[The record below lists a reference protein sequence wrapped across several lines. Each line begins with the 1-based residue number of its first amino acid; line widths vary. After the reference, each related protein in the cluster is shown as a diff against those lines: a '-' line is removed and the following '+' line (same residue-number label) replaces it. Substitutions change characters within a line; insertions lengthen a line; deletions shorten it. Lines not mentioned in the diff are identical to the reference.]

1 MHTILVNLWEQL
13 KYHPDA
19 PMLFNSSFFMFF
31 FLFVL
36 VFNRLFAHNKK
47 AKVIFLTIMSIYF
60 YYKSSGIYF
69 YLVIISSMI
78 DYFTGYKIALSETK
92 SQKKKFLLLSLFTN
106 LGLLGYF
113 KYTFFILGTFGLR
126 NTPPFNSLNIF
137 LPVGISF
144 FTFQSMS
151 YTIDIYRG
159 KLKPEKNFI
168 DFLFFVSFFPQ
179 LVAGP
184 IVRAS
189 DFLPQIYQE
198 KFITKADIGR
208 AMFLIIAGL
217 IKKAVIADYIS
228 INFIDRIFEF
238 PARHTGVEN
247 LLALYAYSLQIY
259 CDFSGYSDMAIG
271 LALLLG
277 FRLPDNFNSPYKS
290 KTITELWKR
299 WHISLSTWLKDYLYI
314 PLGGNRKGKF
324 NTYRNLLLTMLLGGL
339 WHGAAWRFV
348 IWGGMH
354 GLALAVERFFKIPKW
369 VEKNFITKATGWIVT
384 FHIWLFTLIFF
395 RSQTYDTAF
404 QVIHQI
410 FFYFKGEVFWQ
421 WVTGYPLIFALIIL
435 GYLSH
440 YIPLKWE
447 SNIKQFLTNLPLPAK
462 ALAFTIVIWIVAQ
475 FKSANIQP
483 FIYFQF

>member
-1 MHTILVNLWEQL
+1 MQTILANLWEQL

-36 VFNRLFAHNKK
+36 VFNRLFSRNKR
-47 AKVIFLTIMSIYF
+47 AKVIFLTFMSIYF

-78 DYFTGYKIALSETK
+78 DYFTGYKIALSETRA
-92 SQKKKFLLLSLFTN
+92 QKKKYLLLSLFTN

-159 KLKPEKNFI
+159 KLEPEKNFI

-198 KFITKADIGR
+198 KYITKADIGR

-290 KTITELWKR
+290 KTITELWQR

-314 PLGGNRKGKF
+314 PLGGNRKGTF
-324 NTYRNLLLTMLLGGL
+324 NTYRNLMLTMLLGGL

-354 GLALAVERFFKIPKW
+354 GIALVIERFFKIPKW
-369 VEKNFITKATGWIVT
+369 IEKNFFTKAGGWFVT

-395 RSQTYDTAF
+395 RSQTYDQAF

-410 FFYFKGEVFWQ
+410 LFYFKGEVFWQ
-421 WVTGYPLIFALIIL
+421 WVTGYPLIFALIII

-440 YIPLKWE
+440 YLPLKWE
-447 SNIKQFLTNLPLPAK
+447 NGIKQFLTDLPLPAK